1 MKIERYAVYWV
12 DFNPVLDREL
22 SNTRP
27 VVGVPAVVVSDDAMN
42 ATLETV
48 VICPMTTNLHPRW
61 PSRVRA
67 DLPYHTGEI
76 AVDQIRTISRKRI
89 GQRIGSIDQT
99 AAAQLRHVI
108 THMYGVLSLTEETQ
122 Q

>member
-42 ATLETV
+42 ATLETC
-48 VICPMTTNLHPRW
+48 IRAGHRGCEPTCRTT
-61 PSRVRA
+61 RVR
-67 DLPYHTGEI
+67 
-76 AVDQIRTISRKRI
+76 
-89 GQRIGSIDQT
+89 
-99 AAAQLRHVI
+99 
-108 THMYGVLSLTEETQ
+108 
-122 Q
+122 